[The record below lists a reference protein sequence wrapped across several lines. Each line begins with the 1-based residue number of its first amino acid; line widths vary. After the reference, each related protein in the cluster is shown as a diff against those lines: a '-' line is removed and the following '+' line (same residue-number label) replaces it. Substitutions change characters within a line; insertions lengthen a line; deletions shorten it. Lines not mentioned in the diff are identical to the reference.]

1 MGDPAQIVEIVRRV
15 IAANPI
21 AVADFKEGK
30 VKAADSIKGFVMR
43 KTREMARTEL
53 VQDVVMSELAA
64 APTPE

>member
-1 MGDPAQIVEIVRRV
+1 MRRA
-15 IAANPI
+15 IAANPK

-43 KTREMARTEL
+43 ETRGMARTEL
-53 VQDVVMSELAA
+53 VQEVVMSELAA